1 MKNYIYALIAGV
13 SLTSS
18 GVIQAANDFADSVI
32 SYTQGG
38 GGVSASY
45 NNASVALG
53 APTTGLDGSTPYSIT
68 YPAWKTS
75 QIVGIGVGGQLT
87 LGFSTPIL
95 NDPTGH
101 VFGMDFIIFGN
112 DFFASGS
119 NGFTGASTHPGL
131 TVWVS
136 QDNITYYQLHVPN
149 GYGADDSFPEQ
160 GDGNPLLP
168 VDPSLTL
175 SSFVG
180 LTQTQ
185 ALALYNGSAGG
196 APFSLSWAQ
205 DGGGNPVNL
214 ASVSYIQIQGTSGF
228 GYVDAV
234 SRVQSVPEPG
244 SALLLSAGL
253 SLVFFR
259 RPSRTK
265 AGERRE
271 DSFALLS

>member
-1 MKNYIYALIAGV
+1 MKNYLYALIWGV

-18 GVIQAANDFADSVI
+18 GVIHAANDFADSVI
-32 SYTQGG
+32 GYVQGG

-45 NNASVALG
+45 NNSSVALG
-53 APTTGLDGSTPYSIT
+53 APTTGVDGSTPYSIT
-68 YPAWKTS
+68 YPAWKNS

-112 DFFASGS
+112 DFFANGS
-119 NGFTGASTHPGL
+119 SGFTGASTHPGL

-136 QDNITYYQLHVPN
+136 QDNVTYYQLHVPN
-149 GYGADDSFPEQ
+149 GYGADDSFPAQ

-168 VDPSLTL
+168 VNPSLTL
-175 SSFVG
+175 SAFVG
-180 LTQTQ
+180 LTQPQ
-185 ALALYNGSAGG
+185 ALSLYNGSAGG

-205 DGGGNPVNL
+205 DSGGNPINL
-214 ASVSYIQIQGTSGF
+214 TSVSYIQIQGTSGF

-234 SRVQSVPEPG
+234 SRVQSVPEPSG
-244 SALLLSAGL
+244 ALLLSAGM

-259 RPSRTK
+259 LRSRAKTS
-265 AGERRE
+265 GCT
-271 DSFALLS
+271 DGSFALLA